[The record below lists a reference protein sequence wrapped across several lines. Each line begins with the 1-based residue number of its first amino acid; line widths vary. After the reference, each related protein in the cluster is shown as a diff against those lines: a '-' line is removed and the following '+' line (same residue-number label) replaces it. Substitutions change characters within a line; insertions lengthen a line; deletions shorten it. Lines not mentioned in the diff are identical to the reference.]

1 MMYEVRYNVV
11 ESRDRYLEMGTC
23 AEENRGNLFQLIVV
37 LVPLLSHGRPAR
49 DV

>member
-1 MMYEVRYNVV
+1 MIYEVRYNVV

-23 AEENRGNLFQLIVV
+23 AEENRGIVV
-37 LVPLLSHGRPAR
+37 LVPLLSYGRPAR